1 MAGIV
6 IGVISDTH
14 IPDRAR
20 HLSAPVIP
28 TFRNAQ
34 VEAILHAGDVSV
46 PGVLEQLGEV
56 APVYA
61 VRGNRDWLALG
72 RLPKMLELNFGG
84 VRIGM
89 AHGHGRFWNY
99 LIDRVDYM
107 FTGYKLERFLPRLLN
122 SFPEAHV
129 IIFGHTHRPYQ
140 QWVDGKLLFNPGSPH
155 CPIYDTSGP
164 TVGLLHIN
172 PNSEVTS
179 EIIPLE

>member
-20 HLSAPVIP
+20 RLSAQVIP
-28 TFRNAQ
+28 VFRNAQ
-34 VEAILHAGDVSV
+34 VNAILHAGDVSI
-46 PGVLEQLGEV
+46 PGVLEQLAQV
-56 APVYA
+56 APVHA

-72 RLPKMLELNFGG
+72 RLPGTLELNFGG
-84 VRIGM
+84 VRIAM
-89 AHGHGRFWNY
+89 AHGHGLFWNY
-99 LIDRVDYM
+99 LIDRVDYL
-107 FTGYKLERFLPRLLN
+107 FNGYKLERFTPRLLA
-122 SFPEAHV
+122 SFPEARV

-155 CPIYDTSGP
+155 CPINDTSGP

-172 PNSEVTS
+172 PLGEVAS
-179 EIIPLE
+179 EIIP